1 MGEIHLVFD
10 LKTIKEIALKHFS
23 RIKTEKIGGIS
34 CPMFRT
40 LRRNLC
46 SSFRTVT
53 VIAFKPNRLTRK
65 IFR

>member
-34 CPMFRT
+34 CE
-40 LRRNLC
+40 C
-46 SSFRTVT
+46 SGRS
-53 VIAFKPNRLTRK
+53 AE
-65 IFR
+65 IFAALLEQ